1 MAMRANAITCEVSK
15 GELMKFK
22 DEISTWIWR
31 MERRGRARKDKEGDI
46 KDIQH

>member
-1 MAMRANAITCEVSK
+1 MAMTANAITYEVSK
-15 GELMKFK
+15 GKLMKFK
-22 DEISTWIWR
+22 DKISTWTWR